1 MCLYTYAHALKM
13 YTSYESLH
21 VHVLLIEDL
30 YTCTVPVCVLT
41 LNLFGKNIDD
51 RQRFR
56 GGRHLGTNRIAYS
69 LCSKYLDSIGA
80 YNRGQY
86 PLYPRVVGTYNG
98 ICYRG
103 FLLQEVPHLSI
114 ISIFISKPSRAR

>member
-41 LNLFGKNIDD
+41 LNVCAFVWKKILMIDRD
-51 RQRFR
+51 SEVADT
-56 GGRHLGTNRIAYS
+56 LGQIELPIHYAR
-69 LCSKYLDSIGA
+69 SI
-80 YNRGQY
+80 
-86 PLYPRVVGTYNG
+86 
-98 ICYRG
+98 
-103 FLLQEVPHLSI
+103 
-114 ISIFISKPSRAR
+114 